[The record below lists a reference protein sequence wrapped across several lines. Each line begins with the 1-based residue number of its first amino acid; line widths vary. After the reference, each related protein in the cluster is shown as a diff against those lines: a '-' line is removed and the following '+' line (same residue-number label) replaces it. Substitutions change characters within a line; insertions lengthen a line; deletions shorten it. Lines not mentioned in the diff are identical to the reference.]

1 MRWKKLV
8 TRIFAFFYRQSR
20 TFGNVTSAEIKFRF
34 VGSVGEH
41 FLLIFHDASDGRS
54 GNGRN
59 RSETCSKGARISRE
73 LNNMTHQDA

>member
-1 MRWKKLV
+1 MEKVSDKD
-8 TRIFAFFYRQSR
+8 ICIFYRQSR

-41 FLLIFHDASDGRS
+41 FLLIFHVASDGRS

>member
-1 MRWKKLV
+1 V
-8 TRIFAFFYRQSR
+8 TRIFAFFIDNLALLEMSR
-20 TFGNVTSAEIKFRF
+20 LRKLNFDLLGPWESI
-34 VGSVGEH
+34 
-41 FLLIFHDASDGRS
+41 FLLIFHVASDGRS